1 VVAPKTTTPTVK
13 PRTNVTTTPTFQS
26 APQGFS
32 AGPTL
37 LGQPRMPLGH
47 MVNRIPPDF
56 DGDGYIEHRKVPQRR

>member
-1 VVAPKTTTPTVK
+1 VLLQRTSPTPAHV
-13 PRTNVTTTPTFQS
+13 PTFQS

-37 LGQPRMPLGH
+37 LGQPRIRLGY

-56 DGDGYIEHRKVPQRR
+56 DGDGIIEHRKLPRRR